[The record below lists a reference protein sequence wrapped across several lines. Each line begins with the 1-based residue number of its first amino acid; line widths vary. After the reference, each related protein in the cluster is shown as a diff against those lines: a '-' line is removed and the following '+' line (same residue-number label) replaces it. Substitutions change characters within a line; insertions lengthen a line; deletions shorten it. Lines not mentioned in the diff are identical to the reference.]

1 MGALPRACNAGK
13 PTRMDFA
20 QFLAPMS
27 VDQFMAEHYGQRPV
41 HIRGESPRADLLST
55 ARLEQLL
62 AIRPHWTEQNLKLI
76 LNSRPVHGEHFLDA
90 VKGGTRTADPAKVE
104 MFLRMG
110 ASLVGDHVEAID
122 PAVRSAAAMLSR
134 QFAGTA
140 GANVY
145 CSFQGIRA
153 FASHCDLH
161 EVFAVQLEGEKVW
174 QIYENRAD
182 APVETIQGPDAQ
194 GMIDRAKGR
203 VLMTVRMQ
211 PGDLLYIPRGF
222 FHDALASS
230 EASLHLTFGVE
241 PLNGLALFGLLETM
255 AKRDPR
261 FRAYLPDGRR
271 DPATLRRRLVELGD
285 AIADVLRSPS
295 FATGLVKQQ
304 RERALDDHAVALR
317 DRKPLDHFATTGA
330 GAQVVWQADGA
341 ALQHRGG
348 ETPLGILG
356 EPVEWVLGQQSFNA
370 QQLAARYKWLSA
382 EEVARMIELLERAG
396 LFAPYQPQ
404 V

>member
-1 MGALPRACNAGK
+1 
-13 PTRMDFA
+13 MDFA

-27 VDQFMAEHYGQRPV
+27 AEQFMADTYGRKPV
-41 HIRGESPRADLLST
+41 HIRGASPRGDLLSM

-62 AIRPHWTEQNLKLI
+62 GIRPHWTEQNLKLI
-76 LNSRPVHGEHFLDA
+76 LNSRPIHGEHFLDA
-90 VKGGTRTADPAKVE
+90 ARGGTRVADPAKVE

-110 ASLVGDHVEAID
+110 ASLVGDRVEEID
-122 PAVRSAAAMLSR
+122 PAVRSAAAMLSA

-194 GMIDRAKGR
+194 ALIDRAKGR
-203 VLMTVRMQ
+203 VLMTVTMQ

-230 EASLHLTFGVE
+230 DASLHLTFGVE
-241 PLNGLALFGLLETM
+241 PLNGMALFGLLETM

-261 FRAYLPDGRR
+261 FRAYLPNGRS
-271 DPATLRRRLVELGD
+271 DPGALQARLAELG
-285 AIADVLRSPS
+285 AAVMEVVQSPLFQAEIS
-295 FATGLVKQQ
+295 RQQ
-304 RERALDDHAVALR
+304 RARILDDRRVALR
-317 DRKPLDHFATTGA
+317 DRKALDHYATTGQQGAVSWDRA
-330 GAQVVWQADGA
+330 GAS
-341 ALQHRGG
+341 LRHSRG
-348 ETPLGILG
+348 EEPLGVLG
-356 EPVEWVLGQQSFNA
+356 EPVEWALGRTTFSR
-370 QQLAARYKWLSA
+370 QQLQAQFAWLTSGEVDRVIETLADAR
-382 EEVARMIELLERAG
+382 
-396 LFAPYQPQ
+396 LFAAYQPEL
-404 V
+404 

>member
-1 MGALPRACNAGK
+1 MSALPDACNAGK
-13 PTRMDFA
+13 PPCMDFA
-20 QFLAPMS
+20 EFIAPMA
-27 VDQFMAEHYGQRPV
+27 VETFMAEHFGRRPV
-41 HIRGESPRADLLST
+41 HIRGDSSRGGLLSME
-55 ARLEQLL
+55 RLEQLL
-62 AIRPHWTEQNLKLI
+62 AVRPHWTEQNIKLI
-76 LNSRPVHGEHFLDA
+76 LNSRPVHGEHFLESQ
-90 VKGGTRTADPAKVE
+90 GGARVADPAKVE

-122 PAVRSAAAMLSR
+122 PAVRGAAAMLSR

-161 EVFAVQLEGEKVW
+161 EVFAVQIEGEKVW
-174 QIYENRAD
+174 QIYENRAE

-211 PGDLLYIPRGF
+211 PGDLLYIPRGY

-241 PLNGLALFGLLETM
+241 PLNGLALFELLETM

-261 FRAYLPDGRR
+261 FRAYLPDGRGKT
-271 DPATLRRRLVELGD
+271 DALCEHLAELGG
-285 AIADVLRSPS
+285 AVGELLQSPS
-295 FATGLVKQQ
+295 FQTELVRQQ
-304 RERALDDHAVALR
+304 RERVLDEHSVALR
-317 DRKPLDHFATTGA
+317 DRQPLDHFAATGE
-330 GAQVVWQADGA
+330 GAQVVWQGDGA
-341 ALQHRGG
+341 VLRHRRG
-348 ETPLGILG
+348 ETTLGVLG
-356 EPVEWVLGQQSFNA
+356 EPVEWALGQQSFSA

-382 EEVARMIELLERAG
+382 DEVARMIRLLTEAG
-396 LFAPYQPQ
+396 LFTPYEPHL
-404 V
+404 